1 MQAKLQQF
9 YFRKAVAEIFKINV
23 FYVTE
28 AKVVEDSP
36 GCIMTFSLAVPEN
49 NLSIQQLD
57 SIVASEAFSARLE
70 AAISKNGGSST
81 VDVLDVT
88 VKGITPQPSPT
99 PTEAPTK
106 VDPSISVYIGVVAGA
121 GAVIVLVFIS
131 TRAAIFRSFARL
143 FHEPADKSK
152 SKSMSRVY
160 PEDSFE
166 TYIPII
172 PSPSRGARKHAS
184 ARVHPALPGE
194 EEKQP
199 NYFDSSTSARVHPAP
214 SPELAAFKLA
224 LLSSPVNKWE
234 TSNDEEFQGGY
245 NQAGRT
251 IQQEEQR
258 PHEQAYPNPPA
269 PQIVWL

>member
-28 AKVVEDSP
+28 VKVVDDSP

-49 NLSIQQLD
+49 NLSMQQLD

-70 AAISKNGGSST
+70 AAISKNGGSA

-88 VKGITPQPSPT
+88 VKGITPQPSLT

-106 VDPSISVYIGVVAGA
+106 IDPSISVYIGVVAGA

-184 ARVHPALPGE
+184 
-194 EEKQP
+194 
-199 NYFDSSTSARVHPAP
+199 SRVHPAP

-234 TSNDEEFQGGY
+234 ASNDEEFQGEN

-258 PHEQAYPNPPA
+258 QRPPEEASYPNPPA